1 MAIIP
6 TSSQRLSLLLDGK
19 IHDKV
24 SPLYNNMTMHDISK
38 QSYNRSGQK
47 TRSEFSQAA
56 LANSSTGTPFTC
68 ATTQAIVVTDTH
80 IRRLVSPLD
89 PILTTRFERLGL
101 FYRDERSIFRQ
112 VCVRGRSGCDGT
124 PWSVCVEQVG
134 GNGQRVTDVCQR
146 FVPLA
151 CFQHYPI

>member
-1 MAIIP
+1 MANIP

-68 ATTQAIVVTDTH
+68 ATTQAIVVTC
-80 IRRLVSPLD
+80 
-89 PILTTRFERLGL
+89 TTPDRINQPSLYPLGL
-101 FYRDERSIFRQ
+101 VAATMRSTLTSAGSFLPL
-112 VCVRGRSGCDGT
+112 T
-124 PWSVCVEQVG
+124 PV
-134 GNGQRVTDVCQR
+134 
-146 FVPLA
+146 
-151 CFQHYPI
+151 